1 MLTTYQSKGYR
12 PTTMQELE
20 NVPITDRGRRT
31 DRWQGVQHADL
42 VRSMQQGF
50 ENMGMVPK
58 ETRLSLQATGA
69 GLVGAF
75 LFDTP
80 EALRIEDAP
89 DMDLSCGFVHS
100 NDSRRALHGAVGANV
115 SVCGNGMCT
124 GEFVWSRKHT
134 NRLEIDEWVRMGIE
148 RFTDSLVHNREQIAA
163 LVETYIHSTQ
173 ANTTLVQLGRKKVLS
188 WKRVGQVDEMWR
200 NPPHEEFRDRTAFNF
215 YQAFNEVVKEVPMQ
229 QQFTKLRQG
238 FQVVKDICLN

>member
-1 MLTTYQSKGYR
+1 ME
-12 PTTMQELE
+12 ELE
-20 NVPITDRGRRT
+20 NVPITARGSRT
-31 DRWQGVQHADL
+31 DRWQGVQHAAL
-42 VRSMQQGF
+42 VRSMTQGF
-50 ENMGMVPK
+50 ENMGMAPK

-75 LFDTP
+75 IFDTP
-80 EALRIEDAP
+80 EELRIEGAP

-115 SVCGNGMCT
+115 AVCGNGMCT

-148 RFTDSLVHNREQIAA
+148 RFTDSLVYNREQIAA
-163 LVETYIHSTQ
+163 LAETYIHSNQ
-173 ANTTLVQLGRKKVLS
+173 ANTTLVQLGRQKVLS
-188 WKRVGQVDEMWR
+188 WKRIGQVDEMWR
-200 NPPHEEFRDRTAFNF
+200 NPPHEEFREQTAFNF
-215 YQAFNEVVKEVPMQ
+215 YQAFNEVVKEAPMQ

-238 FQVVKDICLN
+238 FKVVRDFCLN